1 MQVTKAAAAAAAR
14 LAKKKPNSHMG
25 FLRQKQDGSTSL
37 GEKNNQRFEETYPE
51 TSAESFDDM
60 QFVSDV

>member
-37 GEKNNQRFEETYPE
+37 GEKNNHRF
-51 TSAESFDDM
+51 D
-60 QFVSDV
+60 

>member
-37 GEKNNQRFEETYPE
+37 GEKNNHKLRKATLL
-51 TSAESFDDM
+51 
-60 QFVSDV
+60 

>member
-37 GEKNNQRFEETYPE
+37 GEKNSQRFEETYLGNRSTDS
-51 TSAESFDDM
+51 TSM
-60 QFVSDV
+60 